1 MNVPVIETER
11 LILRP
16 PVQADLETV
25 YLMVSDPEIRRFFPE
40 GPDIK
45 REIVMASLPRR
56 MGFWK
61 DNGFGQFG
69 VFEKAGN
76 KMAGYCGLKFLDDTA
91 EVEVYYGFF
100 RDSWGKGY
108 ATESATAVLRFGF
121 QETPLERIVAVT
133 HTENYASQKV
143 LKKIGLKHE
152 KQAFSYD
159 MEVNYFSIE
168 RENYSLSDAPYTLSF
183 KEINDE

>member
-1 MNVPVIETER
+1 MNLPVIETER
-11 LILRP
+11 LLLRP
-16 PVQADLETV
+16 HVQSDLETV

-45 REIVMASLPRR
+45 RENVLASLPRR
-56 MGFWK
+56 IGFWK

-69 VFEKAGN
+69 VFEKAGG

-91 EVEVYYGFF
+91 EVEIYYGFF
-100 RDSWGKGY
+100 RHSWGKGY
-108 ATESATAVLRFGF
+108 ATESATAALRFGF
-121 QETPLERIVAVT
+121 EETPLERIVAVT

-152 KQAFSYD
+152 KQSFSYD

-168 RENYSLSDAPYTLSF
+168 RENYSPSDAPYTLSF
-183 KEINDE
+183 KETDDE

>member
-1 MNVPVIETER
+1 MNLPIIETER

-16 PVQADLETV
+16 YVQADLETV
-25 YLMVSDPEIRRFFPE
+25 YLMVSDPEIRRFFPD
-40 GPDIK
+40 GPEIK
-45 REIVMASLPRR
+45 REKVLASLPKRL
-56 MGFWK
+56 GFWK

-69 VFEKAGN
+69 VFERPGG

-100 RDSWGKGY
+100 RNCWEKGY
-108 ATESATAVLRFGF
+108 ATESATAALRFGF

-152 KQAFSYD
+152 KQSFSYGI
-159 MEVNYFSIE
+159 EVNYFAIN
-168 RENYSLSDAPYTLSF
+168 RGDYSLSDAPYTLSF
-183 KEINDE
+183 KETDDE